1 MIDLN
6 EHFNDI
12 LIELADS
19 GADFVLIGGYA
30 MAFHGHVRATKD
42 LDVLVR
48 ATRENAAKVYSAL
61 AQFGAPMSSLKTSE
75 GDLSEAGNV
84 LQVGVPPNRIDI
96 LTAVSGITFDEAIS
110 GGRIFELDGRQ
121 IPVIDV
127 NELIVNKRA
136 AGREQDIADIKV
148 LSQSVKDGE

>member
-1 MIDLN
+1 
-6 EHFNDI
+6 

-19 GADFVLIGGYA
+19 GADFVVIGGYA

-61 AQFGAPMSSLKTSE
+61 TEFGAPLSSLRSSE
-75 GDLSEAGNV
+75 DDFVETGMV
-84 LQVGVPPNRIDI
+84 LQIGVPPNRIDI
-96 LTAVSGITFDEAIS
+96 LTQVSGITFDDAIT
-110 GGRIFELDGRQ
+110 GERAFELEGRR

-127 NELIVNKRA
+127 RALLTNKRA
-136 AGREQDIADIKV
+136 AGREQDIADITV
-148 LSQSVKDGE
+148 LSGTDKE